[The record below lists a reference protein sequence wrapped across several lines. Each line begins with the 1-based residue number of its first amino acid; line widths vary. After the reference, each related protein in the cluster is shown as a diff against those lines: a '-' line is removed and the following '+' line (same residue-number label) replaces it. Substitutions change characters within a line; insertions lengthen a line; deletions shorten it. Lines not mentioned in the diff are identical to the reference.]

1 MDRDRLPVIVGAG
14 QVTLRDQQW
23 PDIAGPLD
31 LAAEAVRAAIAD
43 SGAHLL
49 DDVDHLSVAPVMSWD
64 YANAPQFLAEVLGLA
79 PGERR
84 YLDVGGNTP
93 QQAVADLAQR
103 LQHGEIEAAIVC
115 GAECSAGKR
124 NAKRSGHL
132 VDWGRSP
139 VPLGRPHVDGT
150 DMPTEAELRHSVVR
164 PMEIY
169 PLWEPALRTAAG
181 RTPEEHDA
189 AIAKMLAGM
198 TEVAAANPYAW
209 KREVRGAADLMTPGP
224 QNRMTALPYTLACNS
239 YMRVDMGAA
248 VVLTTAER
256 AAQRGVPPDR
266 LVYVWSAADAVD
278 VHAVTERVAYDH
290 SPAMRVC
297 AERCLGLAGIGADDI
312 ALFDLY
318 SCFPSAVQLA
328 AEALGI
334 GIDDT
339 RGMTVT
345 GGMAAFGGPWNDYV
359 THSIATMATELRA
372 RPGAVGVVT
381 GNGGY
386 VGKHSWGVYSSQP
399 PVRAFARNDAVADQ
413 AALDAEAHP
422 RMDLDTT
429 GEAVVDGYTVTFG
442 RDGELEQAIAL
453 ARFGTER
460 RTLAATREPGV
471 CDALRSGEWFGATVT
486 VGAGGRLEL

>member
-14 QVTLRDQQW
+14 QVTLHNQQW
-23 PDIAGPLD
+23 PDIAGPVD
-31 LAAEAVRAAIAD
+31 VAAEAVRAAAAD
-43 SGAHLL
+43 ACAPVLGQ
-49 DDVDHLSVAPVMSWD
+49 VDHLSVAPVMSWD
-64 YANAPQFLAEVLGLA
+64 YGNAPELLAERLGLG

-93 QQAVADLAQR
+93 QQAVADVAGR
-103 LQHGEIEAAIVC
+103 LQRGEIEAAIVC

-132 VDWGRSP
+132 VDWGRSA
-139 VPLGRPHVDGT
+139 VPLEREHVDAT

-169 PLWEPALRTAAG
+169 PLWEPALRAAAG
-181 RTPEEHDA
+181 RTVAEHAA
-189 AIAKMLAGM
+189 AIGSMLAAM

-209 KREVRGAADLMTPGP
+209 KREVRAGAELMAPRP
-224 QNRMTALPYTLACNS
+224 DNRMTALPYTLACNS

-248 VVLTTAER
+248 VILTTAAR
-256 AAQRGVPPDR
+256 AAELGVPTDR

-278 VHAVTERVAYDH
+278 VHAVTERVGYDH
-290 SPAMRVC
+290 SPAMRIC
-297 AERCLGLAGIGADDI
+297 AERCLGLAGIDAEDVD
-312 ALFDLY
+312 LFDLY

-334 GIDDT
+334 GTDDP

-359 THSIATMATELRA
+359 THSIATMACELRS

-386 VGKHSWGVYSSQP
+386 VGKHSWGLYASRP
-399 PVRAFARNDAVADQ
+399 PVTAFGRNDVGADQ
-413 AALDAEAHP
+413 AAIDAEAHP
-422 RMDLDTT
+422 CMDLDT
-429 GEAVVDGYTVTFG
+429 EAAATVDGYTVTFG
-442 RDGELEQAIAL
+442 RDGEPEQTIVL
-453 ARFGTER
+453 ARLDAGR
-460 RTLAATREPGV
+460 RTLAATYDRDTCE
-471 CDALRSGEWFGATVT
+471 ALCEGDWYGATIS
-486 VGAGGRLEL
+486 VGPAGRLDL